1 MKHFF
6 LSLFFGIALIFSA
19 CSDNQDSS
27 TNASTEPSNYS
38 SSSSFEESSKDIE
51 SSESTISENGNFVS
65 SSSIT
70 NTSSSSSTT
79 SLPTLSGFLSQF
91 TTPSEMELEF
101 DNHVM
106 AYNSSLTPSCE
117 ETIVSYDE
125 DERIVP
131 LQAVSNE
138 TIEECFPQTA
148 PLLNQI
154 FTSNTEVNFYAFVL
168 EMSATPQFAVLNK
181 FAEDGI
187 NIVVVNP
194 GGETCIQ
201 NTWGPIVA
209 FLLADVNGSINTEN
223 IPITGKEIQS
233 QIWTCDEKGN
243 VPVDIKTTGEWFGD
257 SLL

>member
-1 MKHFF
+1 MKYFF
-6 LSLFFGIALIFSA
+6 RSLFFGIALTFSA
-19 CSDNQDSS
+19 CSDDQDSS
-27 TNASTEPSNYS
+27 TSAGSESSNEP
-38 SSSSFEESSKDIE
+38 SSSSFEVPSEEVESSD
-51 SSESTISENGNFVS
+51 TATSENENSTS
-65 SSSIT
+65 SSSIV

-79 SLPTLSGFLSQF
+79 SLPTFSGFLSQF

-106 AYNSSLTPSCE
+106 AYNSSLTPNCE

-125 DERIVP
+125 EERIVP

-148 PLLNQI
+148 PLLKQKFI
-154 FTSNTEVNFYAFVL
+154 SNTEATFYAFVL
-168 EMSATPQFAVLNK
+168 ELSATPQFAVLNK
-181 FAEDGI
+181 FAKDGI

-243 VPVDIKTTGEWFGD
+243 VPGNIKTTGEWFSN